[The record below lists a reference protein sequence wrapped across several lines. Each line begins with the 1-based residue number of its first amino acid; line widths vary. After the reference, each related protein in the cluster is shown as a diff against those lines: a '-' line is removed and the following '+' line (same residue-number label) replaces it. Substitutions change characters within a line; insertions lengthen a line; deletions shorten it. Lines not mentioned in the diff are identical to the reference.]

1 MSKISIIKKVKIFN
15 SFKKSINENKF
26 ELEQKFNMRIDKA
39 NRLYTVLNIPQ
50 DMIGEPY
57 NLKKSDIDIL
67 SEKFVKEFISS
78 LSIFLDSKNMR
89 ELYKVYE
96 VKKVDKFSYLIV
108 IGFSLFQSN
117 KYYDNIYYKVIPTLT
132 IISIIISLIFL
143 L

>member
-1 MSKISIIKKVKIFN
+1 
-15 SFKKSINENKF
+15 
-26 ELEQKFNMRIDKA
+26 MRVDKA

-50 DMIGEPY
+50 DMVGEPY
-57 NLKKSDIDIL
+57 NIKKSDIDII

-117 KYYDNIYYKVIPTLT
+117 KYYDNLYYKVIPTLT

>member
-26 ELEQKFNMRIDKA
+26 ELEQKFNMRVDKA

-50 DMIGEPY
+50 DMVGEPY
-57 NLKKSDIDIL
+57 NIKKSDIDII

-117 KYYDNIYYKVIPTLT
+117 KYYDNLYYKVIPTLT

>member
-26 ELEQKFNMRIDKA
+26 ELEQKFNMRVDKA

-50 DMIGEPY
+50 DMVGEPY
-57 NLKKSDIDIL
+57 NIKKSDIDII

>member
-15 SFKKSINENKF
+15 SFRKSINENKF